1 MAISISFPYN
11 RRHSFCNTPW
21 NGETMMNEMN
31 SEPVLDQRPSMRKPR
46 IDMRT
51 RDLVNQAVASIP
63 TLGLQRAAEF
73 LAAMNVPAEIA
84 VRTLVYPQRR
94 RSS

>member
-1 MAISISFPYN
+1 MNFEAAAVNASMSMAD
-11 RRHSFCNTPW
+11 RK
-21 NGETMMNEMN
+21 
-31 SEPVLDQRPSMRKPR
+31 QRT
-46 IDMRT
+46 DMRT

-84 VRTLVYPQRR
+84 VRTLVYPHRR
-94 RSS
+94 RSN

>member
-1 MAISISFPYN
+1 MNYETGGLGAIESVAD
-11 RRHSFCNTPW
+11 RR
-21 NGETMMNEMN
+21 
-31 SEPVLDQRPSMRKPR
+31 PR
-46 IDMRT
+46 TDMRT

-84 VRTLVYPQRR
+84 VRTLVYPHRR
-94 RSS
+94 RSN

>member
-1 MAISISFPYN
+1 
-11 RRHSFCNTPW
+11 
-21 NGETMMNEMN
+21 MMRDSVN
-31 SEPVLDQRPSMRKPR
+31 SDTAAVQDRKLR
-46 IDMRT
+46 TDMRT
-51 RDLVNQAVASIP
+51 RDLVNQAVASVP

-84 VRTLVYPQRR
+84 VRTLVYPNRR

>member
-1 MAISISFPYN
+1 MIMEEVQNLQAPQAA
-11 RRHSFCNTPW
+11 H
-21 NGETMMNEMN
+21 
-31 SEPVLDQRPSMRKPR
+31 PR
-46 IDMRT
+46 VARTDLRT
-51 RDLVNQAVASIP
+51 RDLINQAVASVP

-94 RSS
+94 RRG

>member
-1 MAISISFPYN
+1 MNYEAAAVSATLDAVN
-11 RRHSFCNTPW
+11 RKLRT
-21 NGETMMNEMN
+21 
-31 SEPVLDQRPSMRKPR
+31 
-46 IDMRT
+46 DMRT

-84 VRTLVYPQRR
+84 VRTLVYPHRR
-94 RSS
+94 RSN

>member
-1 MAISISFPYN
+1 MNFETASLSAA
-11 RRHSFCNTPW
+11 HSAA
-21 NGETMMNEMN
+21 
-31 SEPVLDQRPSMRKPR
+31 DRKQRT
-46 IDMRT
+46 DMRT

-84 VRTLVYPQRR
+84 VRTLVYPHRR
-94 RSS
+94 RSN

>member
-1 MAISISFPYN
+1 MNQDTATLSVAG
-11 RRHSFCNTPW
+11 RR
-21 NGETMMNEMN
+21 
-31 SEPVLDQRPSMRKPR
+31 PR
-46 IDMRT
+46 TDMRT

-84 VRTLVYPQRR
+84 VRALVYPDRR
-94 RSS
+94 RTN